1 MYPDTKLTRF
11 GWLILLLAMPAL
23 ASDLQRE
30 QRWANEIVDAIL
42 VGEPVWLEA
51 GDRSF
56 LSIYTEPAGAARR
69 GAVILVHGV
78 GVHPDWPDVI
88 NPLREGLPEHGWA
101 TLSLQ
106 MPVLDAEAGVNEY
119 YRLFPEVLPRLDAG
133 MRYLRAQGYQTVVVA
148 GHSLGS
154 QMAAYWVSQARDTE
168 LKGFIAVGLSG
179 AERTGHGATLD
190 YLAGITVPT
199 LDIFGEHDLRTV
211 KKTTA
216 ARAAAARRAGNTAY
230 VQVEVEGA
238 GHMFR
243 GSDAPLVEA
252 VVKWLGGIR

>member
-1 MYPDTKLTRF
+1 MISMTKHI
-11 GWLILLLAMPAL
+11 GWLILLLALPVI
-23 ASDLQRE
+23 ASDLLRE

-51 GDRSF
+51 GDHRF
-56 LSIYTEPAGAARR
+56 LSLYTEPEGDARH
-69 GAVILVHGV
+69 GAVVLVHGV

-88 NPLREGLPEHGWA
+88 NPLRERLPEHGWA

-106 MPVLDAEAGVNEY
+106 MPVLEAEAGVNEY
-119 YRLFPEVLPRLDAG
+119 YRIFPEVLPRLDAG
-133 MRYLRAQGYQTVVVA
+133 LRFLRERGYRTVVVA

-154 QMAAYWVSQARDTE
+154 QMAAYWVAQSTAAE

-179 AERTGHGATLD
+179 AERIGHGATLD
-190 YLAGITVPT
+190 YLAGISVPM
-199 LDIFGEHDLRTV
+199 LDLFGEHDLRTV

-216 ARAAAARRAGNTAY
+216 ARAAAVRRAGNSDY
-230 VQVEVEGA
+230 VQVEVDGA
-238 GHMFR
+238 DHMFR

-252 VVKWLGGIR
+252 VVNWLGNIR

>member
-1 MYPDTKLTRF
+1 MKS
-11 GWLILLLAMPAL
+11 LIKGTGCLVLLLAIPAL
-23 ASDLQRE
+23 GSDLLRE
-30 QRWANEIVDAIL
+30 ERWANQIVDAIF

-51 GDRSF
+51 GDHRF
-56 LSIYTEPAGAARR
+56 LSLYAEPEGGEPR

-88 NPLREGLPEHGWA
+88 HPLRERLPEHGWS

-106 MPVLDAEAGVNEY
+106 LPVLDAEAGVNEY
-119 YRLFPEVLPRLDAG
+119 YPIFPEVLPRIDAA
-133 MRYLRAQGYQTVVVA
+133 LRFLRERGYHTVVIA

-154 QMAAYWVSQARDTE
+154 QMAAYWLAQADAAE
-168 LKGFIAVGLSG
+168 LKGFIAIGLSG

-190 YLAGITVPT
+190 YLEKITLPM
-199 LDIFGEHDLRTV
+199 LDIFGEYDLRTV

-238 GHMFR
+238 GHMFQ
-243 GSDAPLVEA
+243 GYDEPLVAA
-252 VVKWLGGIR
+252 VIKWLEAIH